1 MKLFLGAFE
10 HSGKNVELVSIIK
23 ESIIKDAAMEVTS
36 AVILAGQNEIQR
48 NFLDP
53 LKVDEDRIKLKYIP
67 FTKLITYMTI
77 VMN

>member
-1 MKLFLGAFE
+1 M